1 MVKDRGQLKSMC
13 PFKGVS
19 HSFPALIV
27 AKSPVKEDC
36 PSSPSPF
43 SSFLFFFFQKFNFNA
58 SSPHFENN
66 LHKMHNKYNAYKD
79 GYCQQATSVIYP
91 HLASEKNESS

>member
-1 MVKDRGQLKSMC
+1 MVKERGQLKSMC
-13 PFKGVS
+13 PYKGVS

-27 AKSPVKEDC
+27 AKSPVRKIVL
-36 PSSPSPF
+36 PLLLVFPF
-43 SSFLFFFFQKFNFNA
+43 FLFFFQKFNFNA